1 MTFANVSDAAQKAA
15 LKMVIR
21 IAVSVR
27 SGLGGVASGAV
38 WGSGFITMLTP
49 DTGHAGTASPMELSF
64 LDFADK
70 TADRRFLRMTL

>member
-15 LKMVIR
+15 LRMVIR

-27 SGLGGVASGAV
+27 SGLGGVAAGAV

-49 DTGHAGTASPMELSF
+49 DTGHAGTVSQMEPSF
-64 LDFADK
+64 LDFAVK
-70 TADRRFLRMTL
+70 TADRRFLRKTL